1 MSDTTRSDSPP
12 THPMAQAFISDIVA
26 GLSTMPKSLPAKWF
40 YDDVGAKLFEGI
52 CELPEYYLTRTERS
66 ILESS
71 AAEIVAALGE
81 DTMLVEFGS
90 GSMSKVR
97 IILDQFIA
105 PNAFVA
111 VDISAEQLADA
122 AKELEAA
129 YSGLRVFSVATDFTR
144 PFDLPADLD
153 TSQRRCVFFPGSTIG
168 NFNPQDAKAL
178 LAHMRTIAGPDGRLL
193 IGFDLKKDSAVLEAA
208 YDDAAGVTADFNKN
222 ILARINRELGGDV
235 NVDAFAHVAFY
246 NDIDGRI
253 EMHLKSIGA
262 QSFSV
267 GGHTFHF
274 ADGETIHT
282 ENSYKYAVKEFEQL
296 AGAAGL
302 HLART
307 WTDSEDKFAL
317 LLFDVTNTG

>member
-1 MSDTTRSDSPP
+1 MSAKKN
-12 THPMAQAFISDIVA
+12 PMAQVFLNDVVT
-26 GLSTMPKSLPAKWF
+26 GLSKTPKSLPPKWF
-40 YDDVGAKLFEGI
+40 YDDVGAKLFENI

-81 DTMLVEFGS
+81 DTVLVEFGS

-97 IILDQFIA
+97 IILDQFTA
-105 PNAFVA
+105 PKAFVA
-111 VDISAEQLADA
+111 VDISAEQLAEA
-122 AKELEAA
+122 AKELESA
-129 YSGLRVFSVATDFTR
+129 YPGLRVFSIATDFTQS
-144 PFDLPADLD
+144 FDLPANLD
-153 TSQRRCVFFPGSTIG
+153 ASQRRCVFFPGSTIG
-168 NFNPQDAKAL
+168 NFNQQDAKAL
-178 LAHMRTIAGPDGRLL
+178 LAHMRTAAGPGGRLL
-193 IGFDLKKDSAVLEAA
+193 IGFDQKKDAAVLEAA

-222 ILARINRELGGDV
+222 VLARINRELGGDV

-246 NDIDGRI
+246 NDADGRI

-262 QSFSV
+262 QSFGI

-296 AGAAGL
+296 ASAAGL
-302 HLART
+302 CLART
-307 WTDSEDKFAL
+307 WTDNADKFAL